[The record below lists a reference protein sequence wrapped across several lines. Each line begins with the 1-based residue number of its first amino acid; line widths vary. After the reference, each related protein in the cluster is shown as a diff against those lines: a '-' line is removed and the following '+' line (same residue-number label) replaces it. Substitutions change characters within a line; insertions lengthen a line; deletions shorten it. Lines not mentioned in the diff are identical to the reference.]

1 MSSEGPRLPPAPVLD
16 RPGAPAGLVGRDA
29 VMLDLLSQAEFA
41 FGGQG
46 RLLLVTGD
54 PGMGKT
60 ALAAELARQVR
71 GWGAAVVWGSSQEG
85 DLVSLQPWSQVL
97 AELEE
102 RAGRATSEWLGPA
115 VLLELSRFVPGLPLV
130 APEAATTEGRPE
142 QARFRLFEAVA
153 SALQAAA
160 QQGPVV
166 VVIDDL
172 QWSDDTSLM
181 LLSYVADRV
190 KAYPLL
196 LLGTVRDDA
205 EWAGRSTVTSELER
219 RAVCVP
225 LTGLGVQDVRALMT
239 TIAGRDV
246 GYEAAAAVRSR
257 TGGNPFFVHQL
268 TRLLLSRSDGRIESG
283 VLPHLGLPSGVR
295 QTIERRL
302 ARLSEGCVRM
312 LRAAAVAGPQVR
324 TSLLVAVT
332 GASRD
337 EIEAAMEEAL
347 RARVLLPLPARE
359 HIHAFGHDLFREV
372 VYAGIPGPDRAVL
385 HARVADALEIAASAG
400 AEIDEAEIVR
410 HLALAGPQAR
420 RATLEHSLAAA
431 GQAAER
437 RAYVEQARHLQRV
450 LDLMEDDV
458 ALAGPP
464 GAELLLGLA
473 EAHRRAGRTD
483 AARKSYLRAAR
494 LARRSDEPSAL
505 ALAALGLQEIGADR
519 WLEAGEIL
527 DLLHEAQRGL
537 PDQEQRLRALLL
549 AARSRELAWRGRAQ
563 EGNAEAAANEAV
575 RLARGYGDDGVLAA
589 CLLALHN
596 VIWRPGTA
604 DRRLPLADE
613 VLSLGQRCRDDE
625 LAYQARQLRCM
636 ALLELGDDSA
646 TASVLDLVADSR
658 RSPLPAVRWSG
669 LCCEAALMLFVGDYD
684 RAERTIDEAADLGRD
699 LVVPD
704 AWNVWAAQMVELRSA
719 QGRLGELVASWQQ
732 ADSAAMQHPVW
743 AGSLT
748 GRRRARKGG
757 PGPRTGRA
765 QPRRRPAPGGTR
777 ARMGAAPR
785 SAVPGRAR
793 GRYPTGR
800 GLRALLPV
808 VVRVRRRGFLW
819 RRRSSASGAA
829 RTSTWA
835 YSLEQRGAPRT
846 P

>member
-1 MSSEGPRLPPAPVLD
+1 M
-16 RPGAPAGLVGRDA
+16 
-29 VMLDLLSQAEFA
+29 
-41 FGGQG
+41 
-46 RLLLVTGD
+46 
-54 PGMGKT
+54 
-60 ALAAELARQVR
+60 
-71 GWGAAVVWGSSQEG
+71 
-85 DLVSLQPWSQVL
+85 
-97 AELEE
+97 
-102 RAGRATSEWLGPA
+102 
-115 VLLELSRFVPGLPLV
+115 
-130 APEAATTEGRPE
+130 
-142 QARFRLFEAVA
+142 
-153 SALQAAA
+153 
-160 QQGPVV
+160 
-166 VVIDDL
+166 
-172 QWSDDTSLM
+172 
-181 LLSYVADRV
+181 
-190 KAYPLL
+190 
-196 LLGTVRDDA
+196 
-205 EWAGRSTVTSELER
+205 
-219 RAVCVP
+219 
-225 LTGLGVQDVRALMT
+225 
-239 TIAGRDV
+239 
-246 GYEAAAAVRSR
+246 
-257 TGGNPFFVHQL
+257 
-268 TRLLLSRSDGRIESG
+268 
-283 VLPHLGLPSGVR
+283 
-295 QTIERRL
+295 
-302 ARLSEGCVRM
+302 
-312 LRAAAVAGPQVR
+312 
-324 TSLLVAVT
+324 
-332 GASRD
+332 
-337 EIEAAMEEAL
+337 
-347 RARVLLPLPARE
+347 LPLPARE

-372 VYAGIPGPDRAVL
+372 VYAGIPGPDRAGL

-483 AARKSYLRAAR
+483 AARESYLRAAR
-494 LARRSDEPSAL
+494 LARRSDDPSAL

-519 WLEAGEIL
+519 WLDAGEIL

-537 PDQEQRLRALLL
+537 PDQERRLRALLL

-625 LAYQARQLRCM
+625 LEYQARQLRCM

-684 RAERTIDEAADLGRD
+684 RAERTIDEAADLGRN
-699 LVVPD
+699 LAVPD

-719 QGRLGELVASWQQ
+719 QGRLGELMASWQQ

-748 GRRRARKGG
+748 AAAALESGDRDRAKAALS
-757 PGPRTGRA
+757 PVVDEPLEA
-765 QPRRRPAPGGTR
+765 PAPGWAQLLEVLYPAEPAADIPLVAACERFYRSLSGTP
-777 ARMGAAPR
+777 A
-785 SAVPGRAR
+785 
-793 GRYPTGR
+793 
-800 GLRALLPV
+800 
-808 VVRVRRRGFLW
+808 
-819 RRRSSASGAA
+819 
-829 RTSTWA
+829 
-835 YSLEQRGAPRT
+835 
-846 P
+846 